1 MSIKQDIDSGTV
13 WTLPQLNQL
22 RFMRANFVEHNF
34 KPHAHDYFVIGLIEA
49 GVQSFS
55 HGRGFHVTTPG
66 RLIIINPDE
75 VHTGE
80 AAIETGFAYR
90 ALYPRKELMREVVA
104 QFKHK
109 RVSIP
114 RFNGSIIEDQQLF
127 HQIRYLHHISEH
139 PVDYLALET
148 GLLNFFVTLVGR
160 HASDYSGI
168 GRDLQERQAIQQVR
182 DYLEAHYAKHI
193 ALSDLADLVHII
205 PYHLARM
212 FSKQIGMPPH
222 SYLQNVR
229 IRHAEC
235 LLKTDMPI
243 ADVAFATGFSSQSHL
258 NRIFKQYIGTTPG
271 KYHKQRKI
279 V

>member
-1 MSIKQDIDSGTV
+1 M
-13 WTLPQLNQL
+13 
-22 RFMRANFVEHNF
+22 
-34 KPHAHDYFVIGLIEA
+34 IGLIEA

-55 HGRGFHVTTPG
+55 HGRDFHITTPG

-90 ALYPRKELMREVVA
+90 ALYPRKELMQVVA
-104 QFKHK
+104 GQFSY
-109 RVSIP
+109 RTVEMP
-114 RFNGSIIEDQQLF
+114 CFNGSIIDDKQLF
-127 HQIRYLHHISEH
+127 RQIRYLHAISEQ
-139 PVDYLALET
+139 PDDYLALET
-148 GLLNFFVTLVGR
+148 GLLNFFVRLVNR
-160 HASDYSGI
+160 HASDNFTMG
-168 GRDLQERQAIQQVR
+168 QETEKYGAIKQVR
-182 DYLEAHYAKHI
+182 DYLEAHYAESI
-193 ALSDLADLVHII
+193 SLSDLAALVHIS
-205 PYHLARM
+205 PYHLART

-229 IRHAEC
+229 IHHAET

-243 ADVAFATGFSSQSHL
+243 ADVAYATGFSSQSHL